1 MFDEIAFITFR
12 GIGSGALLTLIAL
25 SFNVVHNSS
34 HILNFAQGSLLIL
47 GGLIAALLLP
57 EDAGIGL
64 WFVLFAFGTVVMGVL
79 LAVQGYVTLLP
90 LKYSGERDSWLI
102 TTMAVSVII
111 GAILLLTQGP
121 FARTAPNPFPP
132 VRLFGM
138 STPAAYAFCMVLALV
153 WYAILHW
160 FLTRTRSGLA
170 ISALSQDYDAARAAG
185 INVRRLQ
192 VFAFLISG
200 LILGSAGF
208 AVAPM
213 MTISPDSGFLYVIN
227 GFIAAVVGGLGNN
240 LGALI
245 AGPVVGVI
253 SMLATYQLG
262 GEFESTVIFGLMLVA
277 LIFRPQGI
285 FGRAQARRV

>member
-1 MFDEIAFITFR
+1 MFDELAFIVFR

-47 GGLIAALLLP
+47 AGLISVLLLP
-57 EDAGIGL
+57 EEAGIAS
-64 WFVLFAFGTVVMGVL
+64 WFALFGVGTLIMGVL
-79 LAVQGYVTLLP
+79 MAAQGYMTLLP
-90 LKYSGERDSWLI
+90 LKYSAERDSWLI

-121 FARTAPNPFPP
+121 YARTAETPFPP

-138 STPAAYAFCMVLALV
+138 STPFSYVFCMVLALA
-153 WYAILHW
+153 WFAILHW
-160 FLTRTRSGLA
+160 YLTRTQSGLA
-170 ISALSQDYDAARAAG
+170 MSALSQDYDAARAAG

-192 VFAFLISG
+192 VVAFLISG

-208 AVAPM
+208 AAAPM
-213 MTISPDSGFLYVIN
+213 MTISPDTGFLYVIN
-227 GFIAAVVGGLGNN
+227 GFIAAIVGGLGNN
-240 LGALI
+240 VGALI

-262 GEFESTVIFGLMLVA
+262 GEFESTVIFGLMLVV